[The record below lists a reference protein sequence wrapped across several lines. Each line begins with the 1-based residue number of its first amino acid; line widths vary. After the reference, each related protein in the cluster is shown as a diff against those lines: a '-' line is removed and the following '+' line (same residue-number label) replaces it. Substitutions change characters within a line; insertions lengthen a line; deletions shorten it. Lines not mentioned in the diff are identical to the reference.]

1 MDRASKEN
9 TMFHSVNGD
18 RWGQRL
24 DLGVSQNPP
33 LTANKGDR
41 GFSDQADA
49 RVFLIGKTP
58 NNWPTR

>member
-1 MDRASKEN
+1 
-9 TMFHSVNGD
+9 MFHSVNGD

-24 DLGVSQNPP
+24 DLGVSQTPP
-33 LTANKGDR
+33 LAANKGDR

-58 NNWPTR
+58 TNWPTR